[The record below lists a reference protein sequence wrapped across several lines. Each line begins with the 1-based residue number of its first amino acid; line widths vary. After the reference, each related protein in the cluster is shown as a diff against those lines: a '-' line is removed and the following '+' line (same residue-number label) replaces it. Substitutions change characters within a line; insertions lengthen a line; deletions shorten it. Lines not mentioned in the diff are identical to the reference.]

1 MGNGVLRKTR
11 KLANCKSKVKNT
23 PSLRLTVKIRN
34 PTNFLCG
41 AGGMLRFLVTL
52 LYLVPTN
59 VYVMSLGV
67 TRRGC
72 ATYRSNHVFLE
83 RRGARWARYGPVD
96 DECTPTEQSTVVDSD
111 SEAFRQEAA
120 LRQLLEKVL
129 TVKDPTHIP
138 SLLSKNL
145 ELILALSQ
153 GSGAQIIDNILRETE
168 ASQDEESAKS
178 IAEAIDL
185 VVTFAEDFVEE
196 TIRMDSQ
203 NKNLLGSIIM
213 VVSDK
218 DKTASAREQALDELL
233 EREKSRITAG
243 FLRHLEGECQRIATA
258 PKMTTESTR
267 LLQILRMIQTRVLE
281 EAGSG
286 LGEAAQ
292 VLGQLIG
299 YQSAAERLAVLEAGL
314 TVRGPA
320 FARQLLEMTE
330 EALDGFTR
338 VVGGADPDLVV
349 CIEQIDQRLRTYLDG
364 SGME

>member
-1 MGNGVLRKTR
+1 MLQFP
-11 KLANCKSKVKNT
+11 LMLLFLF
-23 PSLRLTVKIRN
+23 PSSAYI
-34 PTNFLCG
+34 
-41 AGGMLRFLVTL
+41 
-52 LYLVPTN
+52 
-59 VYVMSLGV
+59 MSLAI
-67 TRRGC
+67 TKRGC
-72 ATYRSNHVFLE
+72 ATYQSNHVSLQ
-83 RRGARWARYGPVD
+83 RRGARWARYGPVE
-96 DECTPTEQSTVVDSD
+96 DECTPTEPSTVFDSD
-111 SEAFRQEAA
+111 SEAFHQEAA

-145 ELILALSQ
+145 ELILTLSR
-153 GSGAQIIDNILRETE
+153 GNGAKIIDNILRETE
-168 ASQDEESAKS
+168 ASQDKESAKS
-178 IAEAIDL
+178 VAEAIDL

-196 TIRMDSQ
+196 TIRIDSQ

-213 VVSDK
+213 VVSNK

-233 EREKSRITAG
+233 EREKQRITAG

-258 PKMTTESTR
+258 PKMTSESMR
-267 LLQILRMIQTRVLE
+267 LLEIMRMIQTRVLE
-281 EAGSG
+281 EAGSS

-299 YQSAAERLAVLEAGL
+299 YQSASERLAVLEAGL
-314 TVRGPA
+314 TVRGPT

-364 SGME
+364 SGLE